1 MLKNPIISD
10 IGNLKVTVVY
20 KRSRFSY
27 AEEHGSKEEKRKLK
41 KHSDPISRDLFLA
54 HENNLLC
61 IEKVEATLKDL
72 GIGYSMLCRSD
83 ITAQDIEN
91 RFIICVGGDGTLLDA
106 SHYCVN
112 APILGVNSDPAHSI
126 GALCAATA
134 DNFPSMLKEIFC
146 GHILPMAVTR
156 LSLKLHGREKPYRP
170 LNDVLFCHENPA
182 AMSRFYVQ
190 LNSVIESH
198 RSSGIWV
205 STGAGSTGGI
215 YSAGADAFGLDEKRI
230 MFRVR
235 EPYWTDKEV
244 PLLLAGS
251 FLGNERLKI
260 TSNMSDARLFID
272 GPHKSIEIP
281 LGQTLEIALSNEPL
295 WLFDKKSIEQKR
307 QIILGQRKPYRK
319 LLKTL

>member
-20 KRSRFSY
+20 KRSRFAY
-27 AEEHGSKEEKRKLK
+27 AKEHGSKEEKKRLK
-41 KHSDPISRDLFLA
+41 EHSDPISRDLFLA

-61 IEKVEATLKDL
+61 IEKVETTLKDL

-112 APILGVNSDPAHSI
+112 APIFGVNSDPSSSI
-126 GALCAATA
+126 GALCAATS
-134 DNFPSMLKEIFC
+134 DNFPLMLKEILE
-146 GHILPMAVTR
+146 GHIAPMPVTR
-156 LSLKLHGREKPYRP
+156 LSLTLHGHNTPYRP

-182 AMSRFYVQ
+182 AMSRFYVH
-190 LNSVIESH
+190 LNSITESH
-198 RSSGIWV
+198 RSSGMWV

-215 YSAGADAFGLDEKRI
+215 YSAGADAFGLDERKVL
-230 MFRVR
+230 FRVR

-244 PLLLAGS
+244 PSLLAGS
-251 FLGNERLKI
+251 FSENERLKI

-272 GPHKSIEIP
+272 GPHKSIPIP
-281 LGQTLEIALSNEPL
+281 LGQILEIALSNEPL

-307 QIILGQRKPYRK
+307 DIILGQRKSYRNF
-319 LLKTL
+319 